1 MYAYIFIGISVC
13 MWPVIT
19 GEVAHPGVVD
29 FLPQKSYVMRD
40 SQAIQHSREAE
51 TTISA
56 LELQ

>member
-1 MYAYIFIGISVC
+1 

-19 GEVAHPGVVD
+19 GEVAHPSVVD
-29 FLPQKSYVMRD
+29 FLSQKSYVMRD

-56 LELQ
+56 LEL